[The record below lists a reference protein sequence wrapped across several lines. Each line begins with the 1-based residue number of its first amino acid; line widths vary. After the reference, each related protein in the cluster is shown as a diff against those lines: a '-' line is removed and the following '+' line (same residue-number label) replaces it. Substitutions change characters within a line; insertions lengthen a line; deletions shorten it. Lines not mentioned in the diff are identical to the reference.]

1 MVVLSYS
8 EIVEV
13 DNWQEFYVQRFLGE
27 ENNSKNWGPICFSKS
42 CMIWKNALE
51 VWKDTGTQNT
61 ETETPQKLCGAH
73 RGM

>member
-42 CMIWKNALE
+42 CMI
-51 VWKDTGTQNT
+51 
-61 ETETPQKLCGAH
+61 
-73 RGM
+73 